1 MKTVSLFLLQFWS
14 SSSSVALASQE
25 NGSNIEPSKEECS
38 ASSLDFHGE
47 GRFVFELFYLTI
59 SDRFKGWKK
68 KINLMKYDVLN
79 DGEGTLVRLCE
90 KRKSV
95 LVKKKVNSHM
105 THRSPS
111 VQYVSLSTKSTLSP
125 TWMVCCFI
133 VCFLF

>member
-68 KINLMKYDVLN
+68 INLMKYDVLN

-90 KRKSV
+90 TRKSV
-95 LVKKKVNSHM
+95 LVKKKSKFAHDPQKPKRSVRIPVN
-105 THRSPS
+105 
-111 VQYVSLSTKSTLSP
+111 
-125 TWMVCCFI
+125 
-133 VCFLF
+133 